1 MRVEKLSELGISNA
15 LKALNNETVSPWTI
29 EDNKLTKLFQFKDFQ
44 HAFGFMTMS
53 ALYVE
58 KKNHHPEWSNLYNK
72 VKVQL
77 TTHEAGG
84 VSEKDFDLA
93 KRMDRFAG

>member
-1 MRVEKLSELGISNA
+1 MAVEKLSELGISNA
-15 LKALNNETVSPWTI
+15 LKSLNNETVSPWII

-58 KKNHHPEWSNLYNK
+58 KKDHHPEWYNSYNK

>member
-1 MRVEKLSELGISNA
+1 MTAHKLSELGVSNA
-15 LKALNNETVSPWTI
+15 LKSLNSETVSPWVI
-29 EDNKLTKLFQFKDFQ
+29 EDGKLTKLFQFKDFQ
-44 HAFGFMTMS
+44 HAFGFMAMS

-58 KKNHHPEWSNLYNK
+58 KKNHHPEWSNTYNK

-77 TTHEAGG
+77 ITHDVGG

>member
-1 MRVEKLSELGISNA
+1 MTVQKLSELGISNA
-15 LKALNNETVSPWTI
+15 LKLLNSETVSPWVI
-29 EDNKLTKLFQFKDFQ
+29 KDGKLTKLFQFKDFQ

-53 ALYVE
+53 ALYFE
-58 KKNHHPEWSNLYNK
+58 KKNHHPEWSNTYNK
-72 VKVQL
+72 VNVQL

-84 VSEKDFDLA
+84 VSEKDFNLA

>member
-1 MRVEKLSELGISNA
+1 MTAHKLSELGVSNA
-15 LKALNNETVSPWTI
+15 LKSLNSETVSPWVI
-29 EDNKLTKLFQFKDFQ
+29 EDGKLTKLFQFKDFQ

-58 KKNHHPEWSNLYNK
+58 KKNHHPEWSNTYNK

-77 TTHEAGG
+77 ITHDVGG